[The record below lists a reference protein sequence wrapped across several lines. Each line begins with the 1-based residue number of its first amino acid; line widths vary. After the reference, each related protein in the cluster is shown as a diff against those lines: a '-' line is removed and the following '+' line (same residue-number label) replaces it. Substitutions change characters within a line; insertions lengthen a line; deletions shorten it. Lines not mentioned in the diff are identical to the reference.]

1 MSATIRITVAASP
14 QGDPIPSVMEPL
26 LAISISQSIESV
38 DWTCL
43 EDLFIRAPLGA
54 RSAAALEQVFRNS
67 QIALFAYD
75 GDRLVAAG
83 RALTDKVSWTIIFDV
98 VVDPDCQGK
107 GLGKMMVEALASGS
121 GARNV
126 MLQSVP
132 GKQDF
137 YARLGYRPMTTA
149 MAKYDDPQWAL
160 ANGYIE

>member
-1 MSATIRITVAASP
+1 
-14 QGDPIPSVMEPL
+14 MEPL

-43 EDLFIRAPLGA
+43 EELFIRAPLGA

-160 ANGYIE
+160 ANGYIESDLAGSV